1 MPVEIPVDLQPE
13 LVPLAWLI
21 GTWEGHGAVVY
32 TDVEEQRVFQRVS
45 FTTEGDAPYLL
56 YTCRTWLAPES
67 DTDGEGGVP
76 ASTNGAVSTNGT
88 ALSDDGGSTNG
99 TGASGGVDSAPGA
112 LLGVET
118 GIWQLARP
126 RGAHDTGPGLLP
138 PTADTPYT
146 TAAAVEELRTERGDF
161 DLEVALAYPHGL
173 MEHYA
178 GRVAG
183 PRVDLVSDGGVK
195 TPNALDYR
203 ASSRMY
209 GLVEGRLMWVWE
221 MAANGHEAAAHV
233 SADLQRTTPSVL
245 G

>member
-32 TDVEEQRVFQRVS
+32 TDADERRVFQRAEFS
-45 FTTEGDAPYLL
+45 IEGDQPYLL
-56 YTCRTWLAPES
+56 YTCRTWF
-67 DTDGEGGVP
+67 
-76 ASTNGAVSTNGT
+76 
-88 ALSDDGGSTNG
+88 DDADAT
-99 TGASGGVDSAPGA
+99 PGA

-126 RGAHDTGPGLLP
+126 RGDHDTGPGLMP

-146 TAAAVEELRTERGDF
+146 SAAAVEELRTERNDF
-161 DLEVALAYPHGL
+161 DIEVALAYPHGL

-178 GRVAG
+178 GRIAG

-221 MAANGHEAAAHV
+221 MAANGYEPASHV

>member
-21 GTWEGHGAVVY
+21 GDWEGHGAVVY
-32 TDVEEQRVFQRVS
+32 TDVPERPVRQHLS
-45 FTTEGDAPYLL
+45 FTREGNAPYLL
-56 YTCRTWLAPES
+56 YTGRTWL
-67 DTDGEGGVP
+67 TDGP
-76 ASTNGAVSTNGT
+76 
-88 ALSDDGGSTNG
+88 DGEP
-99 TGASGGVDSAPGA
+99 DE

-126 RGAHDTGPGLLP
+126 RGDHDTGPGLLP

-146 TAAAVEELRTERGDF
+146 TAAAVEGLRTERDDF
-161 DLEVALAYPHGL
+161 DIEVSLAYPHGL

-195 TPNALDYR
+195 TPTALDYS

-221 MAANGHEAAAHV
+221 MAANGHEATAHV
-233 SADLQRTTPSVL
+233 SADLTRTTPSVL

>member
-32 TDVEEQRVFQRVS
+32 TDVEEKRIFQRAS

-56 YTCRTWLAPES
+56 YTCRTWLTEDAAA
-67 DTDGEGGVP
+67 DG
-76 ASTNGAVSTNGT
+76 
-88 ALSDDGGSTNG
+88 DDGAPGSTNG
-99 TGASGGVDSAPGA
+99 TGASGEDDSAPGT

-118 GIWQLARP
+118 GFWQLARA
-126 RGAHDTGPGLLP
+126 RGDHDTGPGLLP
-138 PTADTPYT
+138 PTAAYPYT
-146 TAAAVEELRTERGDF
+146 SAAAVEELRTGRGDF
-161 DLEVALAYPHGL
+161 DIEVALSYPPGL

-195 TPNALDYR
+195 TPTALDYR
-203 ASSRMY
+203 ASTRMY
-209 GLVEGRLMWVWE
+209 GLVEGHLMWVWE
-221 MAANGHEAAAHV
+221 MAANGQDAAAHV

>member
-32 TDVEEQRVFQRVS
+32 TDVEERRVFQRAEFS
-45 FTTEGDAPYLL
+45 IEDDQPYLL
-56 YTCRTWLAPES
+56 YTCRTWLAE
-67 DTDGEGGVP
+67 D
-76 ASTNGAVSTNGT
+76 
-88 ALSDDGGSTNG
+88 
-99 TGASGGVDSAPGA
+99 DSAAGS

-126 RGAHDTGPGLLP
+126 RGDHDTGPGLMP
-138 PTADTPYT
+138 PSADTPYT
-146 TAAAVEELRTERGDF
+146 SAAAVEELRTERDDF
-161 DLEVALAYPHGL
+161 DIEVALAYPHGL

-178 GRVAG
+178 GRIAG

-195 TPNALDYR
+195 TPNALDYQ

-209 GLVEGRLMWVWE
+209 GLVDGHLMWVWE
-221 MAANGHEAAAHV
+221 MAANGYEPAAHV

>member
-32 TDVEEQRVFQRVS
+32 TDVEEKHIFQRAS

-56 YTCRTWLAPES
+56 YTCRTWLTDDADPEA
-67 DTDGEGGVP
+67 G
-76 ASTNGAVSTNGT
+76 
-88 ALSDDGGSTNG
+88 
-99 TGASGGVDSAPGA
+99 GASGT
-112 LLGVET
+112 LLGIET
-118 GIWQLARP
+118 GFWQLARP
-126 RGAHDTGPGLLP
+126 RGDHDTGPGLLP
-138 PTADTPYT
+138 PTAAYPYT

-161 DLEVALAYPHGL
+161 DIEVALSYPHGL

-183 PRVDLVSDGGVK
+183 PRVDLASDGGVK
-195 TPNALDYR
+195 TPTALDYR
-203 ASSRMY
+203 ASTRMY
-209 GLVEGRLMWVWE
+209 GLVDGHLMWVWE
-221 MAANGHEAAAHV
+221 MAANGQDPAAHV

>member
-32 TDVEEQRVFQRVS
+32 TGIEEQRVFQRVS

-56 YTCRTWLAPES
+56 YTCRTWLMPES
-67 DTDGEGGVP
+67 DTDGADGVP
-76 ASTNGAVSTNGT
+76 A
-88 ALSDDGGSTNG
+88 STNG
-99 TGASGGVDSAPGA
+99 TGASGVVDSAPGA

-118 GIWQLARP
+118 GIWQLART
-126 RGAHDTGPGLLP
+126 RGDHDTGPGLLP
-138 PTADTPYT
+138 PTAEYPYT
-146 TAAAVEELRTERGDF
+146 NAAAVEELRTKRGDF
-161 DLEVALAYPHGL
+161 DIEVALAYPHGL

-209 GLVEGRLMWVWE
+209 GMVEGRLMWVWE

-233 SADLQRTTPSVL
+233 SADLQRITPSVL